1 MRSSIAFSI
10 AGAASS
16 PAVIDG
22 RSHTFVR
29 RGLAKRMAC
38 QPTKTR
44 AETAAR
50 RTTSLA
56 FPGSCR
62 VRKIPRTQGHTHSLH
77 PLRQLTAY
85 C

>member
-22 RSHTFVR
+22 RSHKFVR

-44 AETAAR
+44 AEAETAAS

-62 VRKIPRTQGHTHSLH
+62 VRKIPRTQGHTHS
-77 PLRQLTAY
+77 
-85 C
+85 